1 MSKKKKMQKLDLD
14 SFFVYSTDPSYGV
27 EEEAE
32 ELEEIAASDQKLLV
46 RKERKGRGG
55 KVVSIIEGFQGS
67 EEHLNDLAKELKQHC
82 GTGGS
87 VKDGVVIIQ
96 GDIAD
101 KIVRFLT
108 NRGYQAKKTTI

>member
-1 MSKKKKMQKLDLD
+1 MSKKKKMNKIDLD
-14 SFFVYSTDPSYGV
+14 SFFVYSTNPDYSP
-27 EEEAE
+27 EEEQAE
-32 ELEEIAASDQKLLV
+32 EESLSPEDQKLFV

-55 KVVSIIEGFQGS
+55 KVVTVIEGFEGKEQD
-67 EEHLNDLAKELKQHC
+67 LQDLAKELKQHC

-87 VKDGVVIIQ
+87 VKEGDIIIQ

-108 NRGYQAKKTTI
+108 NRGYSAKKTTM

>member
-1 MSKKKKMQKLDLD
+1 MQKLDLD
-14 SFFVYSTDPSYGV
+14 SFFVYSTDPKPDM
-27 EEEAE
+27 EDET
-32 ELEEIAASDQKLLV
+32 EEIEEVAPNKQKLYV

-55 KVVSIIEGFQGS
+55 KVVTLIEGFVGS
-67 EEHLNDLAKELKQHC
+67 EEALIQLSKDLKQHC

-87 VKDGVVIIQ
+87 VKDGAILMQ

-108 NRGYQAKKTTI
+108 LSGYSAKKTTI

>member
-14 SFFVYSTDPSYGV
+14 SFFVYSTDPNYSTEPEEEVV
-27 EEEAE
+27 EEVSP
-32 ELEEIAASDQKLLV
+32 SDQKLFV

-67 EEHLNDLAKELKQHC
+67 ETHLTDLAKDLKQHC

-87 VKDGVVIIQ
+87 VKDGAIIIQ